1 MKVTHLK
8 YKTTIELEPREVEK
22 YITCVNNL
30 DSTVD
35 TIKET
40 QDMFLS
46 DLGKLENLR
55 FRLADLL
62 GLQWDSETYSYIRRK
77 ND

>member
-1 MKVTHLK
+1 MKVKHLK
-8 YKTTIELEPREVEK
+8 TKTTIELEPSEVEK
-22 YITCVNNL
+22 YITCLNNL

-46 DLGKLENLR
+46 DLGHLETLR
-55 FRLADLL
+55 WRLTDLL
-62 GLQWDSETYSYIRRK
+62 GLEWNRDTYRYIRK
-77 ND
+77 SK

>member
-1 MKVTHLK
+1 MKVKHLK
-8 YKTTIELEPREVEK
+8 NQTTIELEPSEVEK
-22 YITCVNNL
+22 YITCINNL

-46 DLGKLENLR
+46 DLGHLETLR
-55 FRLADLL
+55 WRLADLL
-62 GLQWDSETYSYIRRK
+62 GLEWNRETWTYIRK
-77 ND
+77 TK

>member
-1 MKVTHLK
+1 MKVKHLK
-8 YKTTIELEPREVEK
+8 NKTTIELEPREVEK

-40 QDMFLS
+40 QDMFIS
-46 DLGKLENLR
+46 DLGQLENLR
-55 FRLADLL
+55 WRLADLL